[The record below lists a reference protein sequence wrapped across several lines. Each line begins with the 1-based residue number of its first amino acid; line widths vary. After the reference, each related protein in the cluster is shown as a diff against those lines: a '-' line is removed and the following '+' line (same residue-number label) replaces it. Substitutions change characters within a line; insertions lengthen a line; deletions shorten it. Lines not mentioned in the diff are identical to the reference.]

1 MTIIEKNIVIKAW
14 FVKKEFS
21 QSERYAME
29 TSSADIERET
39 EKAYLLKWNTKF
51 GILKKWVPKSCVT
64 MTEIERT
71 ANEVE
76 MVAALKAQGMNVE
89 DAFDLVYGK
98 STA

>member
-1 MTIIEKNIVIKAW
+1 MTITEKNIVVKAW
-14 FVKKEFS
+14 FAKKEFS

-29 TSSADIERET
+29 TSDALIDRET

-51 GILKKWVPKSCVT
+51 GVIKKWVPKSCVT

-89 DAFDLVYGK
+89 DALDIVYGK
-98 STA
+98 VTA